1 MTARSKHWMIC
12 FGKRKLW
19 WADSSI
25 DIDRTIAFLQKFYPA
40 SFYLSQ
46 RATTGDSM
54 TAIQSGAHDFQ
65 AASLLH
71 WCPSPQSVSVG
82 AASFSG
88 HLSCGQPSSMTA
100 MTMLPPSQT
109 TYIAALTDPCTERV
123 QDLSVRDYEGDGLGF
138 PNIIT
143 SFKGNE
149 LRRCEFHLRDDQY
162 TGPPFQTFFHDG
174 YAPRLRTL
182 QLESSPY
189 LPRNRFPTLTHLIL
203 ECSQVASYTFQDLQE
218 FLSGCPALQVL
229 HLSMVSTSNMQLEA
243 PSTPSATPR
252 GPLHFRHLRRLSVI
266 DAPLGLGDD
275 YYFGP
280 GPTAAVIAR
289 RGALPQVLLSS
300 MVFPPQCLLYTSPLP
315 SGNIQAFADHMST
328 LLTPSSMRIV
338 DAKQSYVA
346 PSKSE
351 QISLVLVQ
359 PSESR
364 GGRYDV
370 PFVSY
375 NQREASSVKQD
386 VLRVIATSP
395 LFSAIRELWADTG
408 SMYFLGGKD
417 SILWSLPRLEYISLC
432 CARKEKFALYN
443 LLKVLS
449 TVQEGSLVCP
459 ELDTLVLITYL
470 PLKPLI
476 ARMRSILV
484 VRKDSGHPLKHLAV
498 YVDLEEVG
506 WKVLEEARGLGD
518 LVEHFFLNDNEDVPE
533 SEWER
538 FWDERVPAG
547 CDVVDEIHDHWP
559 VWVER
564 VDPLD
569 M

>member
-1 MTARSKHWMIC
+1 MGGLLNQHRPHYRLPAEILSHIFLLLSTRDDWKHTPGYSAWGPR
-12 FGKRKLW
+12 F
-19 WADSSI
+19 
-25 DIDRTIAFLQKFYPA
+25 
-40 SFYLSQ
+40 
-46 RATTGDSM
+46 TG
-54 TAIQSGAHDFQ
+54 
-65 AASLLH
+65 
-71 WCPSPQSVSVG
+71 
-82 AASFSG
+82 
-88 HLSCGQPSSMTA
+88 GQPRELVPLTA
-100 MTMLPPSQT
+100 VCQRWRSILLGTPLLWSTVQDSDDDRAPPFAN
-109 TYIAALTDPCTERV
+109 YIHRCTHGPLYVRMYAQPHSITRDLLAHHSERV
-123 QDLSVRDYEGDGLGF
+123 QDLSVRNYEGDGLGF
-138 PNIIT
+138 PDIIT

-162 TGPPFQTFFHDG
+162 TGPPFQTFFHHG
-174 YAPRLRTL
+174 YAPQLRTL
-182 QLESSPY
+182 QLASSPY
-189 LPRNRFPTLTHLIL
+189 LPRNRFPTLTHFIL

-229 HLSMVSTSNMQLEA
+229 HLSMASTSNMQA

-252 GPLHFRHLRRLSVI
+252 GSLHFRHLRRLSVI
-266 DAPLGLGDD
+266 DAPLYLGDD
-275 YYFGP
+275 YYFEP

-315 SGNIQAFADHMST
+315 SGNIQPFADHMST

-351 QISLVLVQ
+351 QISFVLVQ

-364 GGRYDV
+364 GVRYDV

-408 SMYFLGGKD
+408 FMYFLGGKD

-432 CARKEKFALYN
+432 CAREEKFALHS
-443 LLKVLS
+443 LLEVLS

-476 ARMRSILV
+476 ARLRSILV

-498 YVDLEEVG
+498 YVDLEGVSR
-506 WKVLEEARGLGD
+506 KVLEEARGLGD

-547 CDVVDEIHDHWP
+547 CGVVDEIHDHWP

-569 M
+569 K